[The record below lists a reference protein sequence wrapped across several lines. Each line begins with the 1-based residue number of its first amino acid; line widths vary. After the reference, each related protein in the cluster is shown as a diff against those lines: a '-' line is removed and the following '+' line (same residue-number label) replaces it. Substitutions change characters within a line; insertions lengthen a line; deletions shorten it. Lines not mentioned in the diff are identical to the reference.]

1 LFSGKKKGGVKR
13 MDIKVMGAGC
23 AKCNKLEQMV
33 TEVLSGLNEKA
44 NVSHVRDFKEIASYG
59 ILRTPALVIN
69 GQVKL
74 TGMVPSKDKL
84 KDIITSE
91 ITKRG

>member
-1 LFSGKKKGGVKR
+1 

-33 TEVLSGLNEKA
+33 MEVLADLNERV

-59 ILRTPALVIN
+59 ILRTPALIIN

-74 TGMVPSKDKL
+74 TGMVPPKEKL
-84 KDIITSE
+84 KEIITSE
-91 ITKRG
+91 MTKRG